1 MATKPKSEA
10 KSPPPDTRGKIVD
23 ALMELAAERRFED
36 ISVRDIC
43 KTAGVSLADF
53 RDAFPS
59 KGAVLAG
66 FTRRIDRAVL
76 AEHGEELADETPRE
90 RLFDILMRRLEAMAP
105 YREGVREAA
114 AWLRREPAAALAM
127 NQVVMSS
134 MRFMLEAAGIEA
146 EGAAGVDQAPGPGA
160 RLGAHDPGLARR
172 RRPRPVQDHGG
183 AGPRPDAGRAGGRGR
198 RSLERAGEPVR
209 RARPGGLRCGPQGA
223 ARRRPPVAQGRPR
236 RRGRDRALSARKRSC
251 GARR

>member
-1 MATKPKSEA
+1 MASKPKSEA
-10 KSPPPDTRGKIVD
+10 KPADARGKIVD

-66 FTRRIDRAVL
+66 FSRRIDRAVL
-76 AEHGEELADETPRE
+76 AEHGEELADESPRE

-146 EGAAGVDQAPGPGA
+146 HGAAGAVKLQGLALAWARMIQVWLDDDEPALSKTMAELDRVLTRGERAAAGVDRISALASPFAALAQAA
-160 RLGAHDPGLARR
+160 F
-172 RRPRPVQDHGG
+172 
-183 AGPRPDAGRAGGRGR
+183 DAGR
-198 RSLERAGEPVR
+198 
-209 RARPGGLRCGPQGA
+209 RARRGGS
-223 ARRRPPVAQGRPR
+223 RPSRKDDGGGEDVT
-236 RRGRDRALSARKRSC
+236 AL
-251 GARR
+251 

>member
-1 MATKPKSEA
+1 MASKPKSEA
-10 KSPPPDTRGKIVD
+10 KPADARGKIVD

-36 ISVRDIC
+36 IPVRDIC

-53 RDAFPS
+53 REAFPS

-146 EGAAGVDQAPGPGA
+146 EGPTGVIKLQGLALAWARMIHVWLDDDEPALSKTMAELDRVLTRGERAAAGVDRLSALASPFAALAQAA
-160 RLGAHDPGLARR
+160 F
-172 RRPRPVQDHGG
+172 
-183 AGPRPDAGRAGGRGR
+183 DAGRRSRRGG
-198 RSLERAGEPVR
+198 
-209 RARPGGLRCGPQGA
+209 ARPSPKDDPGDED
-223 ARRRPPVAQGRPR
+223 VT
-236 RRGRDRALSARKRSC
+236 AL
-251 GARR
+251 

>member
-10 KSPPPDTRGKIVD
+10 KSPPPDMRGKIVD

-66 FTRRIDRAVL
+66 FSRRIDRAVL
-76 AEHGEELADETPRE
+76 AEHGEVLADESPRE
-90 RLFDILMRRLEAMAP
+90 RLFDILMRRLEAMAS

-114 AWLRREPAAALAM
+114 AWLRREPTAALAM
-127 NQVVMSS
+127 NHVVMSS

-146 EGAAGVDQAPGPGA
+146 HGAAGAIKLQGLALAWARMIRIWLDDDEPALSKTMAELDRVLTRGERAAAGVDRISALASPFAALAQA
-160 RLGAHDPGLARR
+160 
-172 RRPRPVQDHGG
+172 VF
-183 AGPRPDAGRAGGRGR
+183 DAGR
-198 RSLERAGEPVR
+198 
-209 RARPGGLRCGPQGA
+209 RAR
-223 ARRRPPVAQGRPR
+223 
-236 RRGRDRALSARKRSC
+236 RG
-251 GARR
+251 GARPSRKDDGGGEDVTAL

>member
-1 MATKPKSEA
+1 MASKPKSEA
-10 KSPPPDTRGKIVD
+10 KPADARGKIVD

-36 ISVRDIC
+36 IPVRDIC
-43 KTAGVSLADF
+43 KTAGMSLADF
-53 RDAFPS
+53 HGLFPS

-66 FTRRIDRAVL
+66 FSRRIDHAVL
-76 AEHGEELADETPRE
+76 AQENGELADESPRE

-146 EGAAGVDQAPGPGA
+146 EGPTGVIKLPGLALAWARMIHVWLDDDEPALSKTMAELDRVLTRGERAAAGVD
-160 RLGAHDPGLARR
+160 RLSALAR
-172 RRPRPVQDHGG
+172 PFAALAQ
-183 AGPRPDAGRAGGRGR
+183 AAFDAGR
-198 RSLERAGEPVR
+198 
-209 RARPGGLRCGPQGA
+209 RAR
-223 ARRRPPVAQGRPR
+223 
-236 RRGRDRALSARKRSC
+236 RG
-251 GARR
+251 GARPSPKDDPGDEDVTAL